1 MQIKHLTVTHKK
13 DFRMLLEDLSFAL
26 EPGDKMAVIGEEGN
40 GKSTLLKLI
49 YEQEEAAGYVEY
61 QGEILTGN
69 ATIGYLAQELRAEQ
83 KEQSVW
89 EFFSE
94 NPAFYNQSPKELA
107 DIARKLRISPEFF
120 YAEEKMGQLSGGE
133 KVKL

>member
-1 MQIKHLTVTHKK
+1 
-13 DFRMLLEDLSFAL
+13 
-26 EPGDKMAVIGEEGN
+26 MAVIGEEGN

-49 YEQEEAAGYVEY
+49 YEQEQAAGYVEY

-69 ATIGYLAQELRAEQ
+69 ATIGYLAQELGEEE

-94 NPAFYNQSPKELA
+94 NPAFYNQK
-107 DIARKLRISPEFF
+107 IKN
-120 YAEEKMGQLSGGE
+120 LSGILLCRG
-133 KVKL
+133 KNGAIIRRRKSKTAACRNSDAKSGDNSAG